1 MINGI
6 YEPVYSTSLSRNALI
21 STEASGPVHNIE
33 VYTADLSYLLM
44 RDD

>member
-21 STEASGPVHNIE
+21 STEASGSVHNIE
-33 VYTADLSYLLM
+33 VYTADLSYL
-44 RDD
+44 